1 MKEVIVTVYRGVADC
16 HSVPPGVKLKIV
28 DYDVGDEDTV
38 LDEFEGKDCVIAE
51 YGGEE

>member
-28 DYDVGDEDTV
+28 DFDVEGEPDWT
-38 LDEFEGKDCVIAE
+38 LDKFEGKACVISE
-51 YGGEE
+51 HGGE